1 MSANGD
7 RPENRT
13 PKRVQEDGAPLLSF
27 QVITDTHVTS
37 DPNHVYNRNLER
49 ALRDIA
55 DNAPASRGIMHAGD
69 VTDHGFPDE
78 YAEFRRIREG
88 FKGRLPEIRFTTGN
102 HDVGSGVWEERLAR
116 FLEAAGASAASREAR
131 DLGIIDEK
139 AELRRVWDDFKG
151 RLAEIRLAMGSYDVE
166 PGVWEERLARYL
178 EATGT
183 SSAYHDAWIGGYH
196 FIFLGTE
203 EADDLF
209 CSLSARQLDWLDA
222 KLGEDASPE
231 KPAFVFLHQPL
242 KNTVAGSAEAQG
254 WYGVMQDE
262 ELKAVLSR
270 HRQAILFTGHTHW
283 ELGAANT
290 FRAADE
296 RLPAMLNAASVA
308 YLWTDDDERKE
319 GSQGYYVDVYPG
331 SVLVRG
337 RDFASGTWVE
347 GATFRIEYPV
357 E

>member
-1 MSANGD
+1 MSANGGHPEK
-7 RPENRT
+7 RP
-13 PKRVQEDGAPLLSF
+13 PKRAQEEGVPLLSF

-37 DPNHVYNRNLER
+37 DPDHVYNRNLER

-78 YAEFRRIREG
+78 YAEFRRIRED
-88 FKGRLPEIRFTTGN
+88 FKGRLPEIRSTMGN
-102 HDVGSGVWEERLAR
+102 HDVGS
-116 FLEAAGASAASREAR
+116 
-131 DLGIIDEK
+131 
-139 AELRRVWDDFKG
+139 
-151 RLAEIRLAMGSYDVE
+151 
-166 PGVWEERLARYL
+166 GVWEERLARYL

-183 SSAYHDAWIGGYH
+183 SSAYHDAWIGGYQ

-222 KLGEDASPE
+222 KLGEDASPD